1 MRISNEVREAGL
13 KLFPAPL
20 LPPATTD
27 YARLGL
33 GPEATADEIRAAS
46 SRLDQRL
53 RRQGASETELAAA
66 HAIRLESVEE
76 RAAYDL
82 AHPPLALLKLR
93 PTWHPVLDRAAVRL
107 YVLRRELEAFLRE
120 RGEPVY
126 LPSDL
131 TRTDFTADH
140 TPDPLLDGT

>member
-1 MRISNEVREAGL
+1 V
-13 KLFPAPL
+13 KLFPAPFV
-20 LPPATTD
+20 PPGTTD

-53 RRQGASETELAAA
+53 RRRGASEAELAVA
-66 HAIRLESVEE
+66 HAIRLESADD
-76 RAAYDL
+76 RAAHDV

-93 PTWHPVLDRAAVRL
+93 PTGHPVLDRASVQF
-107 YVLRRELEAFLRE
+107 YVLRRELETFLQE

-126 LPSDL
+126 WPSDL

-140 TPDPLLDGT
+140 TPDPLLDGS